1 MVSTGATLFIATVV
15 LLVVNVEG
23 QRDQNVTRYVA
34 LGEKSVVRLPEQV
47 PVKLDCWPPAV
58 AAYGQDLNLSS
69 IQWFRKDSLIV
80 DNSTVRNVAISP
92 TNLCLFI
99 DELTIASGAEDGTE
113 AEYTCRVCRNEPPSP
128 RECRDTVVELIA
140 SSPPILECA
149 DPTPPDIS
157 GGFVNLPFGC
167 DLCLERGQSVFLVT
181 LACQPIT
188 NRQPTNCTI
197 RNPDGE
203 TAQDL
208 DDGDTYSLMG
218 NTLAVSNGVFANPED
233 PLPPTVLGDWTCT
246 CINRD
251 GMATAVSKIGSCL
264 LPPIIDK
271 GDPKA
276 PITEF
281 PPYYSEGSR
290 TFKVRGNDFVL
301 VGNQFTVT
309 CNILQGTPPPTIMWL
324 KDGVAIPNFNSS
336 VYTVPVNKSTPG
348 EAAGRYTCTAT
359 NEAGSDSA
367 ESVMRLGQEIVA
379 PPLIRKGPFVP
390 PPVTVNFTDQVV
402 DIGSDV
408 YIIRGR
414 DATINCELSE
424 PGLPPANITWT
435 KNGRPLSQSLAM
447 SLLMNMNRQLMFS
460 DTTNESDAY
469 YCCMAENVAGAD
481 EACSGLFIRGGG
493 PTIRKGFK
501 FPQPV
506 NPEVIPPSPRVT
518 TDIGG
523 SAYAVRGADL
533 EVMCP
538 VTFAEPEVTMF
549 TWTLTDSAG
558 TDFPITVI
566 FDMVDPIT
574 GEMFGMTTVD
584 GNPVTVYQDL
594 ERQTSRIVINT
605 NTTGFNISCAATSVL
620 GEDSATTNFAVYA
633 PPVIDEGMPSILPQL
648 VTTGDKMSNIG
659 STFHVVRGG
668 DVVVDCPSSGAIPVN
683 SEEYVWYYKGMMVM
697 DQTNFTDAEGNSIGK
712 FLISTRPGGSTL
724 TIKNAARSDN
734 GYVQCSAFNPAGSDF
749 ASSRIRVYDE
759 VLIDKGDANDTIG
772 PSELTGK
779 IGNKFLVPRGRRAFI
794 NCNFAET
801 GGFPYN
807 ESVNLPAAV
816 EWFFN
821 GVPLSASLYSQI
833 HGNQLCFDTALF
845 NFTGVDDTVQCKS
858 TSRISEDGVMGQ
870 MDSET
875 SNIMIVEAP
884 VINRNILA
892 DPAPNTKVV
901 GLGTGT
907 RRVVEDMSVRVRCE
921 LTRTGIMPMPDIT
934 WLLFQ
939 GDTSVEIEN
948 DGTKYTIMGDA
959 DESELTIMNFMAS
972 DEGRY
977 RCTAENIVGSDTAD
991 VMLRLCPADSM
1002 QPGPCPRNN
1011 SFVIELEQENPDDL
1025 CPYCAI
1031 FETTDFGPCFPG
1043 CHAGTKSRLVECFA
1057 GARKISNFICANRS
1071 DPITPEPASTEDCS
1085 GDFPP
1090 GEEGRSCLLDP
1101 RWKAGDWTFVSKPQ
1115 V

>member
-251 GMATAVSKIGSCL
+251 GMATAVSKIRPCL
-264 LPPIIDK
+264 LHPIIDK
-271 GDPKA
+271 GEPK
-276 PITEF
+276 PPFTKF

-309 CNILQGTPPPTIMWL
+309 CNILQGTPTPTIVWL
-324 KDGVAIPNFNSS
+324 KDGTQIPNYNLPSL
-336 VYTVPVNKSTPG
+336 TVFVSKSDPQDV
-348 EAAGRYTCTAT
+348 AGRYCCTAT
-359 NEAGSDSA
+359 SEAGFDKA
-367 ESVMRLGQEIVA
+367 ESLMRLGQEIVA
-379 PPLIRKGPFVP
+379 PPLIRKGRFISLSIA
-390 PPVTVNFTDQVV
+390 VNCTNSEV
-402 DIGSDV
+402 DIGSDI

-414 DATINCELSE
+414 AVTINCKLSE
-424 PGLPPANITWT
+424 PGLPEANIKWT

-633 PPVIDEGMPSILPQL
+633 PPVIDRGTPSILPRL
-648 VTTGDKMSNIG
+648 VIRQNIRSSIG
-659 STFHVVRGG
+659 STFHVVRGT
-668 DVVVDCPSSGAIPVN
+668 DVVIDCPSSGAIPVG
-683 SEEYVWYYKGMMVM
+683 SEDYQWYYKGKLLYDKVI
-697 DQTNFTDAEGNSIGK
+697 DTLADTGK
-712 FLISTRPGGSTL
+712 FFCNSTIQGRSTL
-724 TIKNAARSDN
+724 MIRNISRSDN
-734 GYVQCSAFNPAGSDF
+734 GEIQCVVFNPAGKDSSMSDL
-749 ASSRIRVYDE
+749 RVYSE
-759 VLIDKGDANDTIG
+759 VLIAKGDNSTVIG
-772 PSELTGK
+772 PSELSGR
-779 IGNKFLVPRGRRAFI
+779 IGNTFLIPPHKKAFI
-794 NCNFAET
+794 KCDLSET
-801 GGFPYN
+801 GGFPHN
-807 ESVNLPAAV
+807 ESANLPARL

-821 GVPLSASLYSQI
+821 GQPLNASLYSPN
-833 HGNQLCFDTALF
+833 HTHLSLDVGDLTL
-845 NFTGVDDTVQCKS
+845 TGVDETLECKS
-858 TSRISEDGVMGQ
+858 TSRLSEDGIMGQ
-870 MDSET
+870 MDSVT
-875 SNIMIVEAP
+875 SSIMI
-884 VINRNILA
+884 
-892 DPAPNTKVV
+892 
-901 GLGTGT
+901 G
-907 RRVVEDMSVRVRCE
+907 
-921 LTRTGIMPMPDIT
+921 
-934 WLLFQ
+934 
-939 GDTSVEIEN
+939 
-948 DGTKYTIMGDA
+948 KYIC
-959 DESELTIMNFMAS
+959 I
-972 DEGRY
+972 Y
-977 RCTAENIVGSDTAD
+977 I
-991 VMLRLCPADSM
+991 LRL
-1002 QPGPCPRNN
+1002 R
-1011 SFVIELEQENPDDL
+1011 V
-1025 CPYCAI
+1025 
-1031 FETTDFGPCFPG
+1031 
-1043 CHAGTKSRLVECFA
+1043 HK
-1057 GARKISNFICANRS
+1057 KII
-1071 DPITPEPASTEDCS
+1071 
-1085 GDFPP
+1085 
-1090 GEEGRSCLLDP
+1090 
-1101 RWKAGDWTFVSKPQ
+1101 
-1115 V
+1115 